1 MGRIACQKS
10 IMDEK
15 NERYTLWKDNQTYTE
30 KTENAGIIV
39 AGILGIIVSFVLLQ
53 GLFFFAVAVILLI
66 EYFVLLPRR
75 SIKIE
80 YSYFDNILEISY
92 IYNKEKKKTKHGID
106 MRNAEIIA
114 PTDSEEIKAY
124 HPQKELDFSSGEENR
139 DTYSIMVR
147 LGNQLTQV
155 IVEPNEKMLLLLKK
169 AVRM

>member
-1 MGRIACQKS
+1 MNAILYEQTIKRTQSNK
-10 IMDEK
+10 EK
-15 NERYTLWKDNQTYTE
+15 LVNLGILA
-30 KTENAGIIV
+30 AGIV
-39 AGILGIIVSFVLLQ
+39 GILVSFVVLR

-75 SIKIE
+75 SIEIE

-92 IYNKEKKKTKHGID
+92 IYNKEKRKTKQQID

-114 PTDSEEIKAY
+114 PTDSEEIMAY

-147 LGNQLTQV
+147 LGNQLTRV
-155 IVEPNEKMLLLLKK
+155 IVEPDEKMLLLLKK
-169 AVRM
+169 AVLMKGH